1 MLQNGN
7 QVVIDRVVLGAVVNI
22 NIVLKLLHRQNISIF
37 VLAKSFRKLLN
48 RNICEVHKLIV
59 RIIWVEDKFVRAG
72 PEVALFAEKCLAI
85 WIQKY
90 PYSDIEL
97 SLGNEQGS
105 LYVLLQ
111 NEAIM
116 LKLRPS
122 CCLSSWIADFSW
134 CLLFLGLLLEHCQ
147 AKSVLFGG
155 LGSTSLASW

>member
-1 MLQNGN
+1 M
-7 QVVIDRVVLGAVVNI
+7 VNI

-37 VLAKSFRKLLN
+37 VLAKSLRKLLN

-105 LYVLLQ
+105 LNVLLQ

-116 LKLRPS
+116 LILHPS
-122 CCLSSWIADFSW
+122 YCLSSWIANFNW
-134 CLLFLGLLLEHCQ
+134 GLFFLGFLLEHCQ
-147 AKSVLFGG
+147 PKPVLFGR